1 MINELI
7 KLMQSQ
13 EKDLKKLL
21 ELLETQYSMIM
32 SKDVFG
38 LEGLVD
44 KINECGKRIAQE
56 EVDRRKLIG
65 EEDIIEIVNK
75 SNNEELMKTYDEI
88 KTTLNNVIFKK
99 ETNETLLKQQMI
111 FNNKILA
118 LINPNREIKTYNSYG
133 NLSRWI
139 NNM

>member
-13 EKDLKKLL
+13 EEDLKKLL
-21 ELLETQYSMIM
+21 ELLKTQYTMIM

-56 EVDRRKLIG
+56 EVKRRNLIG
-65 EEDIIEIVNK
+65 EESIIEIVNK
-75 SNNEELMKTYDEI
+75 SNNEELMKTYAEI
-88 KTTLNNVIFKK
+88 KTTLNDVVFKK
-99 ETNETLLKQQMI
+99 ETNETLLKQQII
-111 FNNKILA
+111 FNNKMLA

-133 NLSRWI
+133 NLSK
-139 NNM
+139 